1 MVVAI
6 LAVLLAVGGVA
17 TGATRSATEPKKIVA
32 CANRE
37 SGLLRIAE
45 KGRCPKGDRR
55 VAWKQN
61 GSDGPAG
68 PAGADGVDGLDGA
81 DGPSGADGADGAEGA
96 PGSALAYGH
105 VNPDGTLDG
114 PRSKNVTA
122 VTKLSGGS
130 AGVYCLEVG
139 VPVVNV
145 IATLDGNVGDGA
157 SERPIIRASLTSGAG
172 CPAGTDV
179 TVRILDEDSSVAKPF
194 FFALN

>member
-6 LAVLLAVGGVA
+6 VAVLLAAGGAA
-17 TGATRSATEPKKIVA
+17 TAATRSVDSKKIVG
-32 CANRE
+32 CADRQT
-37 SGLLRIAE
+37 GVLKLQE
-45 KGRCPKGDRR
+45 KGHCAKGERR

-61 GSDGPAG
+61 GSEGPQGPAG
-68 PAGADGVDGLDGA
+68 TDGADGLDGA
-81 DGPSGADGADGAEGA
+81 TGADGADGADGAAGA

-114 PRSKNVTA
+114 PRSKNVTS
-122 VTKLSGGS
+122 VTKLSGAS
-130 AGVYCLEVG
+130 AGVYCLELG

-145 IATLDGNVGDGA
+145 VATLDGNVADGA
-157 SERPIIRASLTSGAG
+157 SERPIVRASLTSGAG

-179 TVRILDEDSSVAKPF
+179 TVRILDETASVAKPF